1 MTTEV
6 LRCNSSCSNPPK
18 ITSFNATSTE
28 IRAGDTVYF
37 DWQTSG
43 CIDGWSLKVGDSTY
57 SGDDPRAWSALDSDY
72 NLMEPKTYKAVL
84 DVLSECCQ
92 GDEKS
97 IDITVLPPPSPTCPA
112 TFFSSVNVAT
122 GSLLQSEPLFA
133 TKSGSP
139 ATAIIL
145 TYDSLDSRVGPL
157 GAKWSHSYDIA
168 LTDNDVS
175 ATVREGNRRS
185 LYMLTGGA
193 YVPEAGDYSMLVK
206 TADQTFTL
214 TYKDGTK
221 KKFNL
226 SGKISEIVDGN
237 GNSLTFVYDTS
248 GNLASIT
255 DAAARS
261 TTFSYNSNNRITS
274 ITDPSGKEYTFT
286 YGVMGVVPNIDIL
299 EKVTWPDG
307 SIWQYSYSG
316 KGVMQ
321 SKTDPLGKVTTYN
334 YDATNRVIQGTS
346 PAGKTKAVLYSGG
359 SSLKSSS
366 LADADGGV
374 WTYTYDYH
382 KGLLTV
388 KTDPLGKSTTYTYD
402 AGRNLTRETAPDG
415 SFTNYTYDGAGNRLS
430 MTDALGNTTTYIYN
444 GLGQV
449 TSSTD
454 PLGRVS
460 SSTYD
465 DKGRL
470 TETADP
476 LGAKTTY
483 AYDTKGNL
491 TSVTNALSQ
500 TSTFTY
506 DAAGNQTSS
515 TDPSGAT
522 TTIIYDAM
530 GNLLT
535 QTDALGKLTAYEY
548 DARYRIVKV
557 TDPLG
562 NVTSFTY
569 DLKGNK
575 TSQTDANGNVTRY
588 EYDDQDHLVKTI
600 DALGNAT
607 SYTYGANGCTSCGG
621 GSDKL
626 TGLTDAKGQTTSYQY
641 DLLSRLTKE
650 TDPLGMATSYLY
662 DAVGNLIS
670 KTDANGATIT
680 YAYNAVNRLT
690 AKSYPDG
697 SSESF
702 TYDAVGRILTA
713 KNASVA
719 YTYAYDAAGR
729 VTSVIDSRG
738 YTIAYSYDLLGNR
751 SRMTFQPGAADER
764 ITSYAYDG
772 AGRLTGI
779 TSGAGTF
786 TYGYDTL
793 GRRKSLSYPNQII
806 ATYSYDSAGR
816 LTSLSHGSVASFA
829 YTHDKVGNRTSK
841 TFTETEQYFYDT
853 IYRLLTVVSSKL
865 EAFSFDPVGNRL
877 TGPGAK
883 DTAYLHNS
891 GSQMTQ
897 GRKLRY
903 GYDNNGNQTSRSV
916 PAASDKSWTQTWD
929 FENRLVKVE
938 KVKGAEKKIVSF
950 TYDPRGRRIGKH
962 VAMVI
967 NGVTKALIYGY
978 VYDNDNIILER
989 LIDGST
995 TTNAFFTHGA
1005 GVDEHLTNERDGEFS
1020 YYHADGL
1027 GSVVTLTDKNKRVM
1041 QSYEYDSFGRAKP
1054 FSTSFINSYTYT
1066 GREWEKES
1074 GLYYYRARYYDPM
1087 EGRFISK
1094 DQIGLKGGINLHNYV
1109 DSNPVNRIDPT
1120 GEAWNGNVTGSFY
1133 PQDNK
1138 CSVSTS
1144 FDFLNNNKC
1153 TKQCCKEHD
1162 DCYAKYGCNASSW
1175 IINCITSIP
1184 VGACQM
1190 CNLKAAACI
1199 LSNVSNDKCD
1209 YCKK

>member
-1 MTTEV
+1 M
-6 LRCNSSCSNPPK
+6 
-18 ITSFNATSTE
+18 
-28 IRAGDTVYF
+28 G
-37 DWQTSG
+37 
-43 CIDGWSLKVGDSTY
+43 
-57 SGDDPRAWSALDSDY
+57 
-72 NLMEPKTYKAVL
+72 
-84 DVLSECCQ
+84 
-92 GDEKS
+92 
-97 IDITVLPPPSPTCPA
+97 
-112 TFFSSVNVAT
+112 
-122 GSLLQSEPLFA
+122 
-133 TKSGSP
+133 
-139 ATAIIL
+139 
-145 TYDSLDSRVGPL
+145 GP
-157 GAKWSHSYDIA
+157 D
-168 LTDNDVS
+168 
-175 ATVREGNRRS
+175 
-185 LYMLTGGA
+185 
-193 YVPEAGDYSMLVK
+193 
-206 TADQTFTL
+206 
-214 TYKDGTK
+214 
-221 KKFNL
+221 
-226 SGKISEIVDGN
+226 
-237 GNSLTFVYDTS
+237 
-248 GNLASIT
+248 
-255 DAAARS
+255 
-261 TTFSYNSNNRITS
+261 
-274 ITDPSGKEYTFT
+274 
-286 YGVMGVVPNIDIL
+286 IDIL
-299 EKVTWPDG
+299 EKVAWPDG
-307 SIWQYSYSG
+307 SFWQYSYSG
-316 KGVMQ
+316 KGIMQ
-321 SKTDPLGKVTTYN
+321 SKTDPLGKITTYN
-334 YDATNRVIQGTS
+334 YDVKNRVIQGTS

-366 LADADGGV
+366 ITDADGGV

-388 KTDPLGKSTTYTYD
+388 KTDPLGKSTTFTYD
-402 AGRNLTRETAPDG
+402 ADRNLTRETAPDG
-415 SFTNYTYDGAGNRLS
+415 SFTSYTYDGAGNRLS
-430 MTDALGNTTTYIYN
+430 MTDALGKTTTYTFN

-476 LGAKTTY
+476 LGARTTY

-491 TSVTNALSQ
+491 TGVTNALSQ
-500 TSTFTY
+500 TSTFTS

-522 TTIIYDAM
+522 TTFTYDDM

-535 QTDALGKLTAYEY
+535 QTDALGKVAAYEY
-548 DARYRIVKV
+548 DARNRIVKV

-713 KNASVA
+713 TNPTVA
-719 YTYAYDAAGR
+719 YIYAYDAAGSIIS
-729 VTSVIDSRG
+729 VTDSRG

-751 SRMTFQPGAADER
+751 NRMILQPGAADQR
-764 ITSYAYDG
+764 VTSYAYDG

-786 TYGYDTL
+786 TYDYDTL

-806 ATYSYDSAGR
+806 ANYSYDSAGR
-816 LTSLSHGSVASFA
+816 LTNLSHGSVASFA
-829 YTHDKVGNRTSK
+829 YAHDKVGNRTSK
-841 TFTETEQYFYDT
+841 TFTETEQYFYYDT
-853 IYRLLTVVSSKL
+853 IYRLLTVASTKP
-865 EAFSFDPVGNRL
+865 EIFSFDPVGNRL

-883 DTAYLHNS
+883 DTAYLYNS
-891 GSQMTQ
+891 VNQMTQ

-1054 FSTSFINSYTYT
+1054 FSTSFINSFIYT
-1066 GREWEKES
+1066 GREWDKET

-1094 DQIGLKGGINLHNYV
+1094 DPIGFDGGINVYAYTFNNPIRFTDPFGL
-1109 DSNPVNRIDPT
+1109 DSA
-1120 GEAWNGNVTGSFY
+1120 GC
-1133 PQDNK
+1133 DN
-1138 CSVSTS
+1138 
-1144 FDFLNNNKC
+1144 FPGFLETPCRLECCAKHDECYDNDKC
-1153 TKQCCKEHD
+1153 T
-1162 DCYAKYGCNASSW
+1162 ASSW
-1175 IINCITSIP
+1175 YKDEPKGNK
-1184 VGACQM
+1184 
-1190 CNLKAAACI
+1190 CNKDVFDCFK
-1199 LSNVSNDKCD
+1199 KCGFS
-1209 YCKK
+1209 KKDDPNKPL